1 MIPATVRSTAP
12 NGDVIVVGDDGFF
25 TTIPKAIVDASPFR
39 LLRVGQRLAVA
50 ISDGTPNAIC
60 LPS

>member
-12 NGDVIVVGDDGFF
+12 NGDVIVVGDDGLF
-25 TTIPKAIVDASPFR
+25 TTIPTSIVDASPFR

-50 ISDGTPNAIC
+50 TSEGAPIEIS